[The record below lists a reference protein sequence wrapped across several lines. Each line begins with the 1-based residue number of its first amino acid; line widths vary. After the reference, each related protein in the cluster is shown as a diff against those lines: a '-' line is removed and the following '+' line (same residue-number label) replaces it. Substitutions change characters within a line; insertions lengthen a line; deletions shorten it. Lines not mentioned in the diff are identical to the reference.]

1 MKEYIKKS
9 LAEVELNPQQQA
21 LLDKYHNFFRN
32 QALTAPLDILHGAG
46 GTGKTT
52 IARLLQKLSK
62 MYGDNVSTSIMGV
75 ACNQLGGGAVT
86 IDSILL
92 PRHHKS
98 KKQSNKKID
107 DHGDSGSFGNSWLS
121 PFEEINELTKLTMKK
136 SLKINVCL

>member
-1 MKEYIKKS
+1 MRSKDIPDVKVPTSDDLKEYEGIYQKS

-21 LLDKYHNFFRN
+21 LLDKYHDFFRN

-92 PRHHKS
+92 PRHHK
-98 KKQSNKKID
+98 
-107 DHGDSGSFGNSWLS
+107 
-121 PFEEINELTKLTMKK
+121 
-136 SLKINVCL
+136 